1 MNHTAPAATAAAT
14 TMRATVLGRMAE
26 LLDRSPAP
34 AGDEHARAL
43 EAELADRFGAAH
55 AVAVAS
61 GTAAL
66 HTALAA
72 SGIGAGDEVLVP
84 GASVRMTLVAIRL
97 TGAMPVLVDSAAGE
111 LDFDDLAA
119 KTTARTKA
127 VLPVHLAGRC
137 ADLARLTAYCTDR
150 GLRLIEDA
158 CQAQGTQYDG
168 RWAGTFADAGCFSTK
183 DGKLLWSGEGGYLLT
198 DDAGLA
204 ARARSFATHGFL
216 PAPGQPAG
224 SRLGHNYRMPEPVA
238 IIARGNLARFGELLA
253 LRRRQTR
260 HLLDQLTD
268 TPGLTVMPPDARHAW
283 NGYAPLLRLDLDRPR
298 EFCARLAERGV
309 PNSVGTYGLTTAD
322 LLPALKD
329 LALSACPAAR
339 TDLDTTLAVV
349 VHEADTDARLD
360 MMARIITEEAR
371 QWR

>member
-1 MNHTAPAATAAAT
+1 MTLTTAPAA

-26 LLDRSPAP
+26 LLDRSPDP
-34 AGDEHARAL
+34 TGDEHARAF
-43 EAELADRFGAAH
+43 ETELADRFGTAH
-55 AVAVAS
+55 AVAVSS

-72 SGIGAGDEVLVP
+72 YGITAGDEVLVP
-84 GASVRMTLVAIRL
+84 GACVVMTIAAIRA
-97 TGAMPVLVDSAAGE
+97 TGATPVLVDSPGGE

-137 ADLARLTAYCTDR
+137 ADLARLTAYCADR

-158 CQAQGTQYDG
+158 CQAQGTTYDG
-168 RWAGTFADAGCFSTK
+168 RWAGTFGDAGCFSTK

-198 DDAGLA
+198 DDAAFA

-216 PAPGQPAG
+216 PAPGQPSG

-238 IIARGNLARFGELLA
+238 IIARANLSRFDELLA
-253 LRRRQTR
+253 LRREQTR
-260 HLLDQLTD
+260 HLLDAVAGA
-268 TPGLTVMPPDARHAW
+268 PGLTPIKPGPRHDW
-283 NGYAPLLRLDLDRPR
+283 NGYAPLLRVVLERPR
-298 EFCARLAERGV
+298 DFCAGLARRGV
-309 PNSVGTYGLTTAD
+309 HNSVGTYGLTTAD
-322 LLPALKD
+322 RLASLND
-329 LALSACPAAR
+329 LALAPCPVAR
-339 TDLDTTLAVV
+339 ADLDTTLAVV
-349 VHEADTDARLD
+349 VHEGHSTARLD
-360 MMARIITEEAR
+360 EMSRIITEEAR

>member
-1 MNHTAPAATAAAT
+1 MTLTTSPAA

-26 LLDRSPAP
+26 LLDGSPNST
-34 AGDEHARAL
+34 GDEHARAF
-43 EAELADRFGAAH
+43 EAELTSRFGTAH
-55 AVAVAS
+55 AVAVSS

-72 SGIGAGDEVLVP
+72 YGISEGDEVLVP
-84 GASVRMTLVAIRL
+84 GACVVMTIAAIRV
-97 TGAMPVLVDSAAGE
+97 TGAIPVLVDSPGGE
-111 LDFDDLAA
+111 LDFDDLTA
-119 KTTARTKA
+119 KTTARTRA

-137 ADLARLTAYCTDR
+137 ADLARLTAYCADR

-158 CQAQGTQYDG
+158 CQAQGTGYDG
-168 RWAGTFADAGCFSTK
+168 RWAGTFGDAGCFSTK
-183 DGKLLWSGEGGYLLT
+183 DGKLLWSGEGGYILT
-198 DDAGLA
+198 DDAAFA

-238 IIARGNLARFGELLA
+238 IIARGNLARFDELLV

-260 HLLDQLTD
+260 YLLDAVAD
-268 TPGLTVMPPDARHAW
+268 APGLTPIASDRRHDW
-283 NGYAPLLRLDLDRPR
+283 NGYAPLLRVDLERPR
-298 EFCARLAERGV
+298 DFCARLARRGV

-322 LLPALKD
+322 RLASLKD
-329 LALSACPAAR
+329 LALAPCPAAR
-339 TDLDTTLAVV
+339 ADLDTTLAVV
-349 VHEADTDARLD
+349 VHEGDTDMRLD
-360 MMARIITEEAR
+360 EMARIITEEAR